1 MLNLVNSLIVKQLS
15 MRTKNLA
22 ILYVGI
28 SIADNIGL
36 EGGKASTI
44 ILWTLH
50 RPYKMPGLD
59 LTTLIFLR

>member
-1 MLNLVNSLIVKQLS
+1 

-22 ILYVGI
+22 ILYMGI
-28 SIADNIGL
+28 SIADNIEL
-36 EGGKASTI
+36 EGGKASII